1 MEPLLSELPWSRW
14 TIFACT
20 VQKPSGAMTTHDD
33 SYADASFDLDES
45 IGEDI
50 DEELDTPARRIAVVD
65 SDGEGEDEISPPR
78 ARKQSP
84 PEPSPRSSPEE
95 AAPTTTPGSAGT
107 RLSAGSGLASLPPL
121 SPRRLSPM
129 SPGIA
134 SGSSLKPL
142 LAPKSPLPPSPR
154 SPFSSHKPMIYV
166 PPSRELPFKTPAKLW
181 EFESRWEN
189 VEAGATDAGGD
200 DVVEEVADDGVAER
214 HVPSSPESSSV
225 ESPKRW
231 VDTLRTPTKAERLV
245 HRYSSVNTINPVL
258 QRQMELSRRRREAV
272 TKWTPPKEKRTKA
285 KRKPALPTF
294 NTVKDTGVV
303 VVEASTVPQR
313 RTATVDVNAALP
325 VFSAA
330 VSRALAQCAIDAD
343 DQRRYLVSGA
353 ERNPRA
359 TVAMVE
365 DVPALAAVQGPG
377 TPYANVPTHKRY
389 SWYKHYG
396 FAGKGAK
403 TSWGYNPKREDIGA
417 RYAAAKT
424 QPAKCA
430 ACVTDDDER

>member
-1 MEPLLSELPWSRW
+1 
-14 TIFACT
+14 
-20 VQKPSGAMTTHDD
+20 MTTHDD

-65 SDGEGEDEISPPR
+65 SDGEDEISPPR

-129 SPGIA
+129 SPGIG
-134 SGSSLKPL
+134 GSSLKPL
-142 LAPKSPLPPSPR
+142 LAPKAPLPPSPR

-166 PPSRELPFKTPAKLW
+166 PPSRELPSKTPAKLW
-181 EFESRWEN
+181 EVEFRWEN

-200 DVVEEVADDGVAER
+200 DVVEEVADDAS
-214 HVPSSPESSSV
+214 PCSPESSV
-225 ESPKRW
+225 ESPKQW

-294 NTVKDTGVV
+294 KTKKDAGIDRVVKP
-303 VVEASTVPQR
+303 ASSTER
-313 RTATVDVNAALP
+313 RTATVDVNSALP

-330 VSRALAQCAIDAD
+330 VSRALASCAVDEE
-343 DQRRYLVSGA
+343 DQRRYLSGKNSA
-353 ERNPRA
+353 EKINPRA
-359 TVAMVE
+359 VVAMVE
-365 DVPALAAVQGPG
+365 DVPALSAVQGPG

-403 TSWGYNPKREDIGA
+403 TSWGFNPKREDIGA
-417 RYAAAKT
+417 RYVAAKA
-424 QPAKCA
+424 QPAKCT
-430 ACVTDDDER
+430 ACVDDER